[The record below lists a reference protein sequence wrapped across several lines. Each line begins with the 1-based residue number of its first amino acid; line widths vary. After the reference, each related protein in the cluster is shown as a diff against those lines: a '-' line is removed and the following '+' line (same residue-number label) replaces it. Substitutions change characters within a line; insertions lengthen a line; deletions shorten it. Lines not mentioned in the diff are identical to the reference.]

1 MAYFSPQ
8 EVPPIFGVYIPQ
20 RALESL
26 VMRSLRFAL
35 HPILLVFIGVA
46 SGALTL
52 GASTLGWRAE
62 GASMSSIAK
71 PIAARR
77 SESPAAVVT
86 ESERRY
92 RWFPAMYTPAG
103 AARRR
108 SYDLTADFSREPTD
122 ADRAS
127 LIPAVANN
135 QILAFYG
142 KPDSRR
148 MGILGEYS
156 KEDLWALLEGYAKL
170 YDEQNGED
178 GVIPAFY
185 LIYGT
190 CWPEGEIGYL
200 KDSVVQDY
208 IEFARTKGMLVFV
221 DHQIGKYPVD
231 EAMKRLLPWLKYPNV
246 HLAIDPEWRTVSP
259 MKVIGGVSAEEINAA
274 EETMSDYM
282 KAEGIPGVKM
292 LVVHQFQGGMIANR
306 EKVRAD
312 YDCVLLIHTA
322 DGFGPPALK
331 RWSYSTNAKAGNM
344 PLKGF
349 KLFFK
354 TDLEGAGYDD
364 PLLLPAEVL
373 ALEPRPRLII
383 YQ

>member
-1 MAYFSPQ
+1 
-8 EVPPIFGVYIPQ
+8 
-20 RALESL
+20 
-26 VMRSLRFAL
+26 MRPLRFSL
-35 HPILLVFIGVA
+35 HPLLLVLIGVA

-52 GASTLGWRAE
+52 GASTLSWRAE
-62 GASMSSIAK
+62 GSSMPTVAK
-71 PIAARR
+71 PIAARQPD
-77 SESPAAVVT
+77 SAIAASSAP
-86 ESERRY
+86 EGRY
-92 RWFPAMYTPAG
+92 RWFPALYRPAG
-103 AARRR
+103 DARHW
-108 SYDLTADFSREPTD
+108 SFDLATDFPREPTD
-122 ADRAS
+122 ADHRS
-127 LIPAVANN
+127 LIPAIANN

-156 KEDLWALLEGYAKL
+156 KEEIWALIEGYARL
-170 YDEQNGED
+170 YDEQNGEE

-200 KDSVVQDY
+200 KDSIVQDY

-221 DHQIGKYPVD
+221 DHQIGKYPVAD
-231 EAMKRLLPWLKYPNV
+231 AMKRLLPWLKYPNV
-246 HLAIDPEWRTVSP
+246 HLALDPEWRTESP

-282 KAEGIPGVKM
+282 RAEGIPGVKM
-292 LVVHQFQGGMIANR
+292 LVIHQFQNKMIANR
-306 EKVRAD
+306 ERVKAD
-312 YDCVLLIHTA
+312 YDGVLLIHTA

-331 RWSYSTNAKAGNM
+331 RWSYSTNAKAANM